1 MITPELKSVFVDGI
15 TYAETGSFK
24 NPDEQ
29 VSSEGAISSRQVLPA
44 TALNPGLEGVT
55 PLKPEDLTDMSK
67 VNAFGKQYALA
78 LLDRYDGDVERAA
91 GAYVRGFGAEDKEK
105 TLGPKSA
112 NYVNKVSKYVA
123 DNLSQSKEDE
133 EVTTRLSNTSYLTKN
148 FQDIANAFPDDMEA
162 TDENITNYAIKN
174 NINPDSYKEELIKAQ
189 EELDAGGDLVPDRTA
204 VGRVA
209 GRAIGETFEGVTDF
223 AGMLGRSLGA
233 GNLVDSVSNAAELV
247 SENAPPEVAELF
259 RSTFDP
265 AHPEDIGGSIEYVAG
280 HVGSFLIPGTGAI
293 KGINLAQ
300 KGMKG
305 SPFLTKID
313 DAVEKGLATKLAP
326 QTAKRVKKIAGTT
339 AKYELGFAGAA
350 TMVED
355 PKENFVNIL
364 VKEFPKTF
372 DFIKPLSIN
381 PKDSESQQ
389 YLQAFLN
396 NIGLGVVTGPVFA
409 SPALVSAFRN
419 GGAPS
424 VSKIAK
430 TAARMENA
438 ALGKVVTPLKQ
449 LGEKT
454 SGKKAGIIKKLEGR
468 LTSRMGTNDEL
479 LAAIIRM
486 EQAGPAALTVAKGTN
501 RDLKQAAKKDFGKA
515 FNDEQTIITMNKAL
529 GGDKATLRQL
539 QTQAPNVLRSLETM
553 RNDIDGLSKAVSANL
568 PDNEFKLI
576 IDDNY
581 NSYVNR
587 SYRAFDDP
595 NWKGYKEFNTPEGEK
610 IKESAEAALVKMG
623 FTKGEDTEQVMEW
636 IAKGMPES
644 KVQDVIALNKKNRKK
659 VDDFMQVLSDY
670 SSLKGS
676 SPVVRR
682 QKIAEPFRQ
691 LMGEVKNPYT
701 NYANTFEKLS
711 IIKAEQDYL
720 KEVIENLRKYEMA
733 TTAKSPGLVDGTG
746 YVPFKTDILEARLN
760 RLGGS
765 VQPVK
770 KTGAR
775 ESESRVKQ
783 LSAPFEEIA
792 KKEFGFPLENLYV
805 NPIYAEAIV
814 NGTEI
819 LAPTGKLMRGWVA
832 TKAASQIM
840 KTVAS
845 PATHGRNVMGNN
857 IMMLANGMLPIG
869 KKGEMAAFVKRM
881 WDLEDRELAK
891 RIAEAQR
898 VGVIDSGVKAGT
910 VKAQMK
916 DIGTNPKGYLGKSL
930 DKTALTRGG
939 KKLAQKTFQLY
950 QDEDN
955 IYKFIH
961 YNKTKDYL
969 TKAFPDKS
977 MDEIIEMAAQRTRDT
992 MPNYNLVSKSL
1003 KSLRRAPV
1011 GDFLSFPA
1019 EMIRVTTNLGRYTLR
1034 DIRSGN
1040 PVLMREGMKR
1050 LGGMTAAGLG
1060 TDIAMHYSMN
1070 MFGITE
1076 QEADDL
1082 NQVAPNYEKDVP
1094 KLFLS
1099 PIYKDKNGKNVI
1111 EYVNFG
1117 PIDPFDYVKFTGRAI
1132 HNALLTDREVDWD
1145 EFGLRVISK
1154 QLGPF
1159 FGASMVTKAALEAA
1173 GVIDEID
1180 PNRPKRGLVEMFEI
1194 AIDPFTPGFTPAV
1207 KRLNQYYTSLEELN
1221 ENRKGRGP
1229 IGKYGQSLGDGDSSL
1244 WPQLAGVRVQ
1254 LFDIDNAMARN
1265 VGMAQ
1270 RDVKRSKNEFIGRP
1284 AYRDS
1289 GISRPQELVDDYVTS
1304 QEIKYERM
1312 RKLREI
1318 IKPFLKLT
1326 PNGKTLTYAEL
1337 EDILTKQERFA
1348 LKDISLLNQALENTF
1363 IPDELTSENLRKLLF
1378 DGKIEAM
1385 DDPAILEIY
1394 RFMQE
1399 IDGLRLED

>member
-1 MITPELKSVFVDGI
+1 MITPELQTAFLAGI
-15 TYAETGSFK
+15 RNAETGSFK
-24 NPDEQ
+24 NPDDV
-29 VSSEGAISSRQVLPA
+29 VSDAGAISAMQVLPS
-44 TALNPGLEGVT
+44 TALDPGLRGVT
-55 PLKPEDLTDMSK
+55 PLNPEDLTDMSK
-67 VNAFGKQYALA
+67 VAAFGDQYALA
-78 LLDRYDGDVERAA
+78 LLDRYDGDVEKAA
-91 GAYVRGFGAEDKEK
+91 GAYVRGFGAEDEEK
-105 TLGPKSA
+105 SLGPRSA
-112 NYVNKVSKYVA
+112 NYVNKVNQFVKDRV
-123 DNLSQSKEDE
+123 SQPEEDR
-133 EVTTRLSNTSYLTKN
+133 EVPTRLSSTSYLTKN
-148 FQDIANAFPDDMEA
+148 FQDVVNAFPANMEA
-162 TDENITNYAIKN
+162 TDENITNHAIKN
-174 NINPDSYKEELIKAQ
+174 GIDPDSYKEELIKAQ
-189 EELDAGGDLVPDRTA
+189 EELDAGGDLIPDRTA

-233 GNLVDSVSNAAELV
+233 GNLVESVSNAAEFV
-247 SENAPPEVAELF
+247 AENVPPEVAELF

-280 HVGSFLIPGTGAI
+280 HVGSFLIPGTGVV

-313 DAVEKGLATKLAP
+313 DAIEKGLATKLAP

-364 VKEFPKTF
+364 VKEFPETF
-372 DFIKPLSIN
+372 DFMQSLATN

-409 SPALVSAFRN
+409 SPALISAFRN
-419 GGAPS
+419 AGAPS

-430 TAARMENA
+430 TAARMENS

-449 LGEKT
+449 LGQ
-454 SGKKAGIIKKLEGR
+454 KLKGR
-468 LTSRMGTNDEL
+468 LYSRMGTNDEL
-479 LAAIIRM
+479 LASIIRM

-553 RNDIDGLSKAVSANL
+553 RNDIDDLSKAVSANL

-595 NWKGYKEFNTPEGEK
+595 NWKGYKEFDTDEGRK

-636 IAKGMPES
+636 IAKGMPKS

-659 VDDFMQVLSDY
+659 IDNFMQVLTDY

-775 ESESRVKQ
+775 EPESRVKQ
-783 LSAPFEEIA
+783 LSAPFEEVA

-805 NPIYAEAIV
+805 NPVYAEAIV

-819 LAPTGKLMRGWVA
+819 LAPTSKLMRTWVA
-832 TKAASQIM
+832 GKAASQIM

-845 PATHGRNVMGNN
+845 PATHGRNVMGNII
-857 IMMLANGMLPIG
+857 IMLSNGMLPIG
-869 KKGEMAAFVKRM
+869 KKGEMTAFVKRM
-881 WDLEDRELAK
+881 GNLEDRELAK

-910 VKAQMK
+910 VKGQMK
-916 DIGTNPKGYLGKSL
+916 DVGTNPRGYLDKVL
-930 DKTALTRGG
+930 DKTAITRGG
-939 KKLAQKTFQLY
+939 KKASKKVFQLY

-955 IYKFIH
+955 FFKFLH
-961 YNKTKDYL
+961 YNKSKDEL
-969 TKAFPDKS
+969 QKAFPEKS
-977 MDEIIEMAAQRTRDT
+977 IDEIIERAAQETRDL

-1011 GDFLSFPA
+1011 GDFLSFPS
-1019 EMIRVTTNLGRYTLR
+1019 EMMRVTKNLGKYTLN

-1040 PVLMREGMKR
+1040 PVLIKRGMRR

-1060 TDIAMHYSMN
+1060 TDIAMRYSMN

-1082 NQVAPNYEKDVP
+1082 NQVVPVYEKDVP

-1099 PIYKDKNGKNVI
+1099 PIYKDKNDKNVI

-1117 PIDPFDYVKFTGRAI
+1117 PIDPFDYIKFTGRAV
-1132 HNALLTDREVDWD
+1132 HNALLTDREVNWN
-1145 EFGLRVISK
+1145 EFVARVAAK
-1154 QLGPF
+1154 QLSPF
-1159 FGASMVTKAALEAA
+1159 FGASMVTKGLLEAVT
-1173 GVIDEID
+1173 GVTDLD
-1180 PNRPKRGLVEMFEI
+1180 PNRPEKELVASFENI
-1194 AIDPFTPGFTPAV
+1194 IDPFTPGFVPAL

-1221 ENRKGRGP
+1221 ENRKGKGP
-1229 IGKYGQSLGDGDSSL
+1229 IGPYGQSLGDGDSSL

-1265 VGMAQ
+1265 VGLAQ
-1270 RDVKRSKNEFIGRP
+1270 RDVKRSKNEFTDKP
-1284 AYRDS
+1284 AYRDY
-1289 GISRPQELVDDYVTS
+1289 GISRPQELVDDYVES

-1363 IPDELTSENLRKLLF
+1363 IPDELTESNLKYLLKS
-1378 DGKIEAM
+1378 GKIKSM

-1394 RFMQE
+1394 RFMQQ
-1399 IDGLRLED
+1399 IDGLSLED